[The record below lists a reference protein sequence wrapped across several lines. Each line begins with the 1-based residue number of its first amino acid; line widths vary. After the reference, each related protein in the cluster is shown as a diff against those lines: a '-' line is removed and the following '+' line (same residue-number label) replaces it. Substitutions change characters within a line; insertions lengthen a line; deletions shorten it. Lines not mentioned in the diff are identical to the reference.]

1 MKKLKEA
8 KKLVCLRL
16 DDNIKTTLETIAEKK
31 DRSFSSLI
39 RIILKNYIE
48 QEKNLS

>member
-8 KKLVCLRL
+8 KKLVSLRL
-16 DDNIKTTLETIAEKK
+16 DDKTKTQLETIAEKK
-31 DRSFSSLI
+31 ERSFSSLI

>member
-1 MKKLKEA
+1 MKEA

-16 DDNIKTTLETIAEKK
+16 DDNIKTQLEAIADKK
-31 DRSFSSLI
+31 DRTFSSLI